1 MKTLAALTLTALF
14 GASTAFAANPP
25 AQTAPGAAPGTAP
38 ATSALM
44 APGKSREACQKEAK
58 EKKLTD
64 KARVKFEKD
73 CRAGTSS

>member
-14 GASTAFAANPP
+14 GASTAFAASPP
-25 AQTAPGAAPGTAP
+25 AQPAPGAAQVT
-38 ATSALM
+38 TSVM
-44 APGKSREACQKEAK
+44 GHGKSHEACQKEAK

-73 CRAGTSS
+73 CQAGTVS